1 MREAMPQVN
10 RMLKSCNQT
19 METLLFRT
27 QCPVAYSECVATEHE
42 ATCEC
47 KEEFHG
53 NGSVA
58 CIPDG
63 FVEKSNGEKIE
74 ITKLYS

>member
-1 MREAMPQVN
+1 MP
-10 RMLKSCNQT
+10 
-19 METLLFRT
+19 
-27 QCPVAYSECVATEHE
+27 YSECVATEHV
-42 ATCEC
+42 AACEC

-63 FVEKSNGEKIE
+63 FDEEDNGNYHKNELKVVI
-74 ITKLYS
+74 

>member
-1 MREAMPQVN
+1 MP
-10 RMLKSCNQT
+10 
-19 METLLFRT
+19 
-27 QCPVAYSECVATEHE
+27 YSECVATEHV
-42 ATCEC
+42 AACEC

-63 FVEKSNGEKIE
+63 FDEEDNGESIE
-74 ITKLYS
+74 IHTG